1 MDMILFQSVLACAIA
16 SPLPPEPCR
25 DGVGISP
32 AAYVPLRQWQ
42 RERQAPETGSLGRT
56 SVAVMACPF
65 TFLP

>member
-1 MDMILFQSVLACAIA
+1 MILFQSVLACAIV

-25 DGVGISP
+25 DGGYLS
-32 AAYVPLRQWQ
+32 AAYVPLRPWQ
-42 RERQAPETGSLGRT
+42 RAQQAPETGSLGRT